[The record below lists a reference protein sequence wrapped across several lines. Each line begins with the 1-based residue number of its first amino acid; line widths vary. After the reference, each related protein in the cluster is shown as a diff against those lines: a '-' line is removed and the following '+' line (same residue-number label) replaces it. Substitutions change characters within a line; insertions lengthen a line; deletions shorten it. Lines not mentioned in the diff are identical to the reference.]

1 MAFTKVDRI
10 LFVAPFFYDYEIEIL
25 NELNKHSH
33 KVDSVFYSFG
43 KHKLPWKKKR
53 KQRQISEQ
61 KQRILEFI
69 KTNKYD
75 ILFVIKGE
83 ILSKED
89 IKLFKKINPLSK
101 SINYQWDSLKNLPFN
116 FDFLE
121 AFDFKYTFDHIDA
134 ETHPNLHLR
143 PLFFTNE
150 FKLNK
155 DARIEYDFATVGG
168 FQNRRVKLINLL
180 KLQFPNAKFK
190 IRLRTSITLNILNN
204 FIKAGGIKRFFDFA
218 LLKDLDRITIAN
230 ILNKSNV
237 IIDIPSEGQT
247 GLSMR
252 IIEALGLQKK
262 IITTCRHIKHYDFYK
277 SNNHLVMDNIDVN
290 VIKEFMKVDY
300 DKSQEKFISK
310 YTLEEFIN
318 TLLGHKMDKYL
329 K

>member
-1 MAFTKVDRI
+1 MHVAKVDRI
-10 LFVAPFFYDYEIEIL
+10 LFVAPLFYDYELEIL
-25 NELNKHSH
+25 NELKKHSH
-33 KVDSVFYSFG
+33 NVDSIFYSYG
-43 KHKLPWKKKR
+43 KHKLPWKKKKIER
-53 KQRQISEQ
+53 RISEQ

-69 KTNKYD
+69 KTNKYE

-83 ILSKED
+83 ILNKED

-101 SINYQWDSLKNLPFN
+101 TINYQWDSLKNLPFN

-121 AFDFKYTFDHIDA
+121 VFDFKYTFDHIDA
-134 ETHPNLHLR
+134 ETHPNFHLR

-150 FKLNK
+150 FKLKK
-155 DARIEYDFATVGG
+155 DVRIEYDFATVGG

-190 IRLRTSITLNILNN
+190 IRLRTFITLNILNN
-204 FIKAGGIKRFFDFA
+204 FIKAGGIKRYFDFA
-218 LLKDLDRITIAN
+218 LFKNLDRITIAN

-262 IITTCRHIKHYDFYK
+262 IITTCKHVKLYNFYR
-277 SNNHLVMDNIDVN
+277 SNNHLVIDNIDVKA
-290 VIKEFMKVDY
+290 IKEFVKVDY
-300 DKSQEKFISK
+300 DKSQEKLISK

-318 TLLGHKMDKYL
+318 TLIGHKMDKYL